1 MIRTTT
7 VAAATALALVLGVPA
22 AFAQS
27 AVTPLTQAQ
36 NAAVNERP
44 TSATIKMFENI
55 NTSLP
60 NAIGTAEANT
70 NAPNSNSRAFAAAFV
85 NGNGAPIYLVDTLS
99 NNSVYRLQ
107 IGPNAGKPIGN
118 AKILEESQLPQQERT
133 LMATLPNAKTSLSD
147 AIGNAMGKLGGKAID
162 AAITEANGQIA
173 YDVTVVNN
181 GQVQKASVDQANG
194 KVAALPVPGEGSGS
208 STQK

>member
-27 AVTPLTQAQ
+27 AVVPLTQAQ
-36 NAAVNERP
+36 NAAVNETP
-44 TSATIKMFENI
+44 TASTIKMFDNAK
-55 NTSLP
+55 TTLP
-60 NAIGTAEANT
+60 NAISTAEANT

-85 NGNGAPIYLVDTLS
+85 NDNGAPIYLVDTLS
-99 NNSVYRLQ
+99 NDSIYQLQ
-107 IGPNAGKPIGN
+107 IDANTGKPIGD
-118 AKILEESQLPQQERT
+118 AKIIRESQLPEPERT
-133 LMATLPNAKTSLSD
+133 LLATLPNAKTSLSN
-147 AIGNAMGKLGGKAID
+147 AIGNATGKLGGKAID
-162 AAITEANGQIA
+162 AAMTEANGQIV

-181 GQVQKASVDQANG
+181 GEIQKASVDQANG